1 MVATPRVPPLPLFLP
16 PLDLLT
22 HMSRVTRWTRVTL
35 VALAAPLAVLPLL
48 VSATG
53 LAWPGLVCSWAG
65 PGLAWTRCRLARSSL
80 LNTLLHLS
88 QPYFMLCHFRCIF
101 FALFCRLPSP
111 FAFPSIFSPSHRFT
125 AFVLCSFPL
134 FPVKTLAAGSEQEEQ
149 CRSCSTHTHAHAH
162 KLSERENVHMLCL

>member
-1 MVATPRVPPLPLFLP
+1 MVATPRMPPPP
-16 PLDLLT
+16 TTPLDLLT

-35 VALAAPLAVLPLL
+35 VALAAPAGLPLL
-48 VSATG
+48 VSLTG
-53 LAWPGLVCSWAG
+53 LAWPGLVWSWAG
-65 PGLAWTRCRLARSSL
+65 HGLAWARCRLARSSL

-101 FALFCRLPSP
+101 FALFCRLHRRLPS
-111 FAFPSIFSPSHRFT
+111 AFPFVCSPSHRFT

-134 FPVKTLAAGSEQEEQ
+134 FPEQVWSRKSNAGAAHTLA
-149 CRSCSTHTHAHAH
+149 HTLSHTL